1 MIFDRLSNSKQ
12 YEKLN
17 EKFKIGFDFLKNN
30 NLKEMKDGRY
40 DIAEGVFAN
49 VQSLKT
55 KNTVKTIDQM
65 TVARQIAEKF
75 GFKLSDILAVI
86 EEEQKLTMEYA
97 KMGYKVIKKNYL
109 TIEGRKMEGKK
120 AWKSPLTGKIYDI
133 PAKTRIL
140 VRVGDGFKRY
150 IENKK
155 MPDKLCRFVDSGA
168 NTPAVANE

>member
-55 KNTVKTIDQM
+55 KNKTEKKWEVHKDYIDIQYVIKGEESM
-65 TVARQIAEKF
+65 GYGILEDFKKVVVPYNKEKDIEFLDGEKF
-75 GFKLSDILAVI
+75 NYIDVNENDFVIFYPNDVHAPMLSVKEDVEI
-86 EEEQKLTMEYA
+86 K
-97 KMGYKVIKKNYL
+97 KVIV
-109 TIEGRKMEGKK
+109 
-120 AWKSPLTGKIYDI
+120 KIKI
-133 PAKTRIL
+133 
-140 VRVGDGFKRY
+140 
-150 IENKK
+150 
-155 MPDKLCRFVDSGA
+155 
-168 NTPAVANE
+168 

>member
-55 KNTVKTIDQM
+55 KNKTEKKWEVHKDYIDIQYVIKGEESM
-65 TVARQIAEKF
+65 GYGILEDFKKVVVPYDKEKDIEFLDGEKF
-75 GFKLSDILAVI
+75 NYIDVNENDFVI
-86 EEEQKLTMEYA
+86 
-97 KMGYKVIKKNYL
+97 
-109 TIEGRKMEGKK
+109 
-120 AWKSPLTGKIYDI
+120 
-133 PAKTRIL
+133 
-140 VRVGDGFKRY
+140 F
-150 IENKK
+150 
-155 MPDKLCRFVDSGA
+155 
-168 NTPAVANE
+168 

>member
-55 KNTVKTIDQM
+55 KNKTAKKWEAHKDYIDIQYVIKGQECM
-65 TVARQIAEKF
+65 GYGILEDFKKVVVPYDKEKDIEFLDGEKF
-75 GFKLSDILAVI
+75 NYINVNENDFVIFYPNDVHAPMLSVKEDVEI
-86 EEEQKLTMEYA
+86 K
-97 KMGYKVIKKNYL
+97 KVIV
-109 TIEGRKMEGKK
+109 
-120 AWKSPLTGKIYDI
+120 KIKI
-133 PAKTRIL
+133 
-140 VRVGDGFKRY
+140 
-150 IENKK
+150 
-155 MPDKLCRFVDSGA
+155 
-168 NTPAVANE
+168 

>member
-55 KNTVKTIDQM
+55 KNKTEKKWEVHKDYIDIQYVIKGEECM
-65 TVARQIAEKF
+65 GYGILEDFKKVVIPYDKEKDIEFLDGEKF
-75 GFKLSDILAVI
+75 NYIDVNENDFVIFYPNDVHAPMLSVKEDVEI
-86 EEEQKLTMEYA
+86 K
-97 KMGYKVIKKNYL
+97 KVIV
-109 TIEGRKMEGKK
+109 
-120 AWKSPLTGKIYDI
+120 KIKI
-133 PAKTRIL
+133 
-140 VRVGDGFKRY
+140 
-150 IENKK
+150 
-155 MPDKLCRFVDSGA
+155 
-168 NTPAVANE
+168 

>member
-55 KNTVKTIDQM
+55 KNKTEKKWEAHKDYIDIQYVIKGEESM
-65 TVARQIAEKF
+65 GYGILEDFKKVVVPYDKEKDIEFLDGEKF
-75 GFKLSDILAVI
+75 NYIDVNENDFVIFYPNDVHAPMLSVKEDVGI
-86 EEEQKLTMEYA
+86 K
-97 KMGYKVIKKNYL
+97 KVIV
-109 TIEGRKMEGKK
+109 
-120 AWKSPLTGKIYDI
+120 KIKI
-133 PAKTRIL
+133 
-140 VRVGDGFKRY
+140 
-150 IENKK
+150 
-155 MPDKLCRFVDSGA
+155 
-168 NTPAVANE
+168 

>member
-1 MIFDRLSNSKQ
+1 MTATTQQCSSHTNTKYRNTRKVATGDRVHAQAILDALDPTEKKPMAIPTGVKAVEEQ
-12 YEKLN
+12 MKEKL
-17 EKFKIGFDFLKNN
+17 EKLGYKI
-30 NLKEMKDGRY
+30 
-40 DIAEGVFAN
+40 
-49 VQSLKT
+49 
-55 KNTVKTIDQM
+55 
-65 TVARQIAEKF
+65 
-75 GFKLSDILAVI
+75 SDILAVV

-168 NTPAVANE
+168 STPTATSV